1 MNILIKCG
9 NSLNIIIFWRCIL
22 TNSIIADKSFNF
34 AIDIVDLYKK
44 LSTSNKNYVLLNQ
57 ILRSG
62 TSIGANVKEGL
73 RGQSKKDF
81 LAKMYI
87 ALKEADE
94 TEYWILLLIETGFIE
109 NDLGN
114 EILNK
119 CREIS
124 KILNSIIKTTKK
136 KL

>member
-1 MNILIKCG
+1 M
-9 NSLNIIIFWRCIL
+9 
-22 TNSIIADKSFNF
+22 TNSIIANKSFDF
-34 AIDIVDLYKK
+34 AIDIVNLYKR
-44 LSTSNKNYVLLNQ
+44 LSTSNKNYALLNQ
-57 ILRSG
+57 LLRSG

-94 TEYWILLLIETGFIE
+94 TEYWILLLVETEFIE
-109 NDLGN
+109 KDLGN

-124 KILNSIIKTTKK
+124 QILNSIVKTTKK
-136 KL
+136 QI

>member
-1 MNILIKCG
+1 M
-9 NSLNIIIFWRCIL
+9 
-22 TNSIIADKSFNF
+22 TDSIIANKSFDF
-34 AIDIVDLYKK
+34 AIDIVNLYKR

-57 ILRSG
+57 LLESG

-94 TEYWILLLIETGFIE
+94 TEYWILLLVETEFIE
-109 NDLGN
+109 KDLGN

-124 KILNSIIKTTKK
+124 KILNSIVKTTKK
-136 KL
+136 QI

>member
-1 MNILIKCG
+1 M
-9 NSLNIIIFWRCIL
+9 
-22 TNSIIADKSFNF
+22 TNSIIADKSFDF

-94 TEYWILLLIETGFIE
+94 TEYWILLLVETGFIE

-114 EILNK
+114 KILNK

>member
-1 MNILIKCG
+1 M
-9 NSLNIIIFWRCIL
+9 
-22 TNSIIADKSFNF
+22 TNSIIANKSFDF
-34 AIDIVDLYKK
+34 AIDIVNLYKR
-44 LSTSNKNYVLLNQ
+44 LSTSNKNCVLLNQ
-57 ILRSG
+57 LLRSA

-94 TEYWILLLIETGFIE
+94 TEYWILLLVETEFIE
-109 NDLGN
+109 KDLGN
-114 EILNK
+114 EMLNK

-124 KILNSIIKTTKK
+124 KILNSIVKTTKK
-136 KL
+136 QI

>member
-1 MNILIKCG
+1 M
-9 NSLNIIIFWRCIL
+9 
-22 TNSIIADKSFNF
+22 TNSIIANKSFDF
-34 AIDIVDLYKK
+34 AIDIVNLYKM
-44 LSTSNKNYVLLNQ
+44 LSISNKNYVLLNQ
-57 ILRSG
+57 LLKSG

-94 TEYWILLLIETGFIE
+94 TEYWILLLVETEFIE
-109 NDLGN
+109 KDLAN

-119 CREIS
+119 CRELS
-124 KILNSIIKTTKK
+124 KILNSIVKTTKK
-136 KL
+136 QI

>member
-1 MNILIKCG
+1 M
-9 NSLNIIIFWRCIL
+9 
-22 TNSIIADKSFNF
+22 TNSIIADKSFDF

-94 TEYWILLLIETGFIE
+94 TEYWILLLVKTGFIE

>member
-1 MNILIKCG
+1 MLIRYG
-9 NSLNIIIFWRCIL
+9 DNLNIIIFWRCIL
-22 TNSIIADKSFNF
+22 TNSIIADKSFDF

-73 RGQSKKDF
+73 RGQSKRDF

-94 TEYWILLLIETGFIE
+94 TEYWILLLVETGFIE

>member
-1 MNILIKCG
+1 MLIRYG
-9 NSLNIIIFWRCIL
+9 DNLIIIIFWRCIL
-22 TNSIIADKSFNF
+22 TNSIIADKSFDF

-44 LSTSNKNYVLLNQ
+44 LSTNNKNYVLLNQ

>member
-1 MNILIKCG
+1 MLIRYG
-9 NSLNIIIFWRCIL
+9 DNLNIFIFWRCIL
-22 TNSIIADKSFNF
+22 TNSIIADKSFDF

-44 LSTSNKNYVLLNQ
+44 LSTNNKNYVLLNQ

>member
-1 MNILIKCG
+1 MLIRYG
-9 NSLNIIIFWRCIL
+9 DNLNIIIFWRCIL
-22 TNSIIADKSFNF
+22 TNSIIADKSFDF

-44 LSTSNKNYVLLNQ
+44 LSTNNKNYVLLNQ

>member
-1 MNILIKCG
+1 M
-9 NSLNIIIFWRCIL
+9 
-22 TNSIIADKSFNF
+22 TNSIIADKSFDF

-44 LSTSNKNYVLLNQ
+44 LSTNNKNYVLLNQ

-94 TEYWILLLIETGFIE
+94 TEYWILTIGVSMSSKIK
-109 NDLGN
+109 GN

>member
-22 TNSIIADKSFNF
+22 TNSIIADKSFDF

-44 LSTSNKNYVLLNQ
+44 LSTNNKNYVLLNQ

>member
-1 MNILIKCG
+1 MLIRYG
-9 NSLNIIIFWRCIL
+9 DNLNIIIFWRCIL
-22 TNSIIADKSFNF
+22 TNSIIADKSFDF

-73 RGQSKKDF
+73 RGQSKRDF

>member
-1 MNILIKCG
+1 MLIRYG
-9 NSLNIIIFWRCIL
+9 DNLNIIIFWRCIL
-22 TNSIIADKSFNF
+22 TNSIIADKSFDF

-94 TEYWILLLIETGFIE
+94 TEYWILLLVETGFIE

-124 KILNSIIKTTKK
+124 KIFNSIIKTTTK

>member
-1 MNILIKCG
+1 M
-9 NSLNIIIFWRCIL
+9 
-22 TNSIIADKSFNF
+22 TNSIIADKSFDF

-44 LSTSNKNYVLLNQ
+44 LSIINKNYVLLNQ

-94 TEYWILLLIETGFIE
+94 TEYWILLLVETGFIE